1 MSAGVILGFVPP
13 RRRSSRPE
21 RLRMRVRVN
30 VSAVQGT
37 RGLQTL
43 LKELSRRTFD
53 NFSCQA
59 CGATLD
65 KDSQWFDHICQNHP
79 NVVNNFSCEEII
91 SGLKE
96 ANVDVIFSC

>member
-1 MSAGVILGFVPP
+1 MAQTTSWC
-13 RRRSSRPE
+13 
-21 RLRMRVRVN
+21 RLWDLALDRG
-30 VSAVQGT
+30 VQGI

-53 NFSCQA
+53 NFLCQA

-79 NVVNNFSCEEII
+79 DAVNNLSSEDII

-96 ANVDVIFSC
+96 ANVDVIFSVANSKLDINYSVT